1 MISAL
6 AVKRHVY
13 IRPLFTVEYLFS
25 EIFLMVISFLYKD
38 FNSYK
43 LEGTQMVSTAT
54 YIGCFA

>member
-13 IRPLFTVEYLFS
+13 IRPLFTVEYLFI

-38 FNSYK
+38 CNSYK

-54 YIGCFA
+54 YIGFFA